1 MDYNRELR
9 TTNYELRK
17 EGLAMSGDPDLRNR
31 TQQLSLRI
39 IHLVESLPASDVGR
53 VIGHQVLRC
62 GTSVGAN
69 YRAAKRAKSRA
80 DMLNKLKI
88 VEEEADETLYWLE
101 LLVKAGIIPAAKLE
115 PLMKEVEEILAMT
128 VSSIKTLRAADSR

>member
-17 EGLAMSGDPDLRNR
+17 ERLAMSGDPDLRNR

-53 VIGHQVLRC
+53 VIGRQLLRC

-101 LLVKAGIIPAAKLE
+101 LLVKAEIIPVAKLE

-128 VSSIKTLRAADSR
+128 VSSIKTMRTSPSR